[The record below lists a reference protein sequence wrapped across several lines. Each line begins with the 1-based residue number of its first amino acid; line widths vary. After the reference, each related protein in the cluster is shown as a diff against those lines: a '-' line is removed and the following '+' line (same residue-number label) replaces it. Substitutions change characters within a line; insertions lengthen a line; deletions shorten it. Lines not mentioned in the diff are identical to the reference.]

1 MSQHS
6 STMMVKDDNG
16 SIYLDKERVI
26 ITSSSVFGTLR
37 KDLIKNIGLDRMK
50 GFLIRYGWNLGV
62 NDANRVQEQPFSSI
76 REILSQGPIL
86 HMMKGY
92 TKVKTTY
99 LHIDQKADGTVKS
112 VHVAGDWLSSYE
124 AEEHLTQSGPADQPI
139 CYTLIGYASGY
150 YSSICGHTVIFKEQS
165 CKANGAQACHYIG
178 KSLHDW
184 DDAIV
189 AELPYYENHTIVDEL
204 EQTYENLL
212 EERNNL
218 STTLTL
224 HKLLME
230 ELTKGSDLPSIAKLL
245 YEKTRIPILIEDADH
260 KPLAILGLDE
270 IAALERQSIGQTELF
285 EYAEYKRMITP
296 IRLEKRTFG
305 YCSFI
310 YQKGEKQPAV
320 VDEMIL
326 ERVATTCSLF
336 MLNEKTSF
344 EAMERMKGHF
354 LEQILNGQY
363 QAISDVMQKG
373 RYLNIHLD
381 RPYHILALRYVRK
394 SSSADNELLFHEQLL
409 AYIFKYFQR
418 DDGTLIGQRNGQII
432 FFMQP
437 SQTESM
443 KEHSLR
449 LLRVVQKSF
458 PSIRLKLG
466 MSARGEDIGK
476 AAAHYE
482 ESLTSLSLATS
493 SQPFVSF
500 EEVGVVGMLIQ
511 ASGSGTI
518 LQKAR
523 GTLEP
528 LATYKN
534 DQLSLLKTL
543 YYFLANACNLEKT
556 MEDLSLSMS
565 GLRYRVKKIETLLG
579 KDVRDPSIGY
589 QLYLTLQILIVNGEL
604 EIF

>member
-1 MSQHS
+1 MSQQNP
-6 STMMVKDDNG
+6 TMIVNNHNG
-16 SIYLDKERVI
+16 SIYLDTERVI

-50 GFLIRYGWNLGV
+50 GFLIRYGWNLGI
-62 NDANRVQEQPFSSI
+62 NDAKRVLEQPFSSI

-92 TKVKTTY
+92 TKVKTSY
-99 LHIDQKADGTVKS
+99 LHIDQQADGTVKS

-124 AEEHLTQSGPADQPI
+124 AEEHLTQSGPAEQPI

-165 CKANGAQACHYIG
+165 CKANGAQTCHYIG

-184 DDAIV
+184 DDTIRE
-189 AELPYYENHTIVDEL
+189 ELHYYENHTIVDEL

-218 STTLTL
+218 QTTLTL
-224 HKLLME
+224 HKLLMD
-230 ELTKGSDLPSIAKLL
+230 ELTKGSDLTSIALVL
-245 YEKTRIPILIEDADH
+245 YEKTGISILIEDADH
-260 KPLAILGLDE
+260 KPLAVVGMVEGLP
-270 IAALERQSIGQTELF
+270 IERQGVQHTELF
-285 EYAEYKRMITP
+285 EYEEYKRMITP
-296 IRLEKRTFG
+296 IRLEKKTFG

-326 ERVATTCSLF
+326 ERVATACSLF

-363 QAISDVMQKG
+363 QAVSDVLQKG
-373 RYLNIHLD
+373 RYLNIYLD
-381 RPYHILALRYVRK
+381 RPYYILAMRYVQK
-394 SSSADNELLFHEQLL
+394 TSSEDNELFFHEQLL
-409 AYIFKYFQR
+409 AFMFKYFQK

-432 FFMQP
+432 FLMQP

-443 KEHSLR
+443 KEQSLR
-449 LLRVVQKSF
+449 LLRAVKRAF
-458 PSIRLKLG
+458 PSILIKIG
-466 MSARGEDIGK
+466 MSARAENIGK
-476 AAAHYE
+476 AATHYE

-493 SQPFVSF
+493 SHPFVSF

-511 ASGSGTI
+511 TSGNGTI
-518 LQKAR
+518 LK
-523 GTLEP
+523 
-528 LATYKN
+528 K
-534 DQLSLLKTL
+534 LKTRW
-543 YYFLANACNLEKT
+543 NRC
-556 MEDLSLSMS
+556 
-565 GLRYRVKKIETLLG
+565 
-579 KDVRDPSIGY
+579 
-589 QLYLTLQILIVNGEL
+589 
-604 EIF
+604 